1 MATTEPQAQVT
12 EARHQALGL
21 GPDDLLEMYYFMALA
36 RAIDE
41 RMWVLQRAGIVPFV
55 ISGQGHEGAQ
65 VGVMWATDRA
75 RDWLVPFYR
84 SLAACLV
91 KGMTPRELMLGLFA
105 RADDPS
111 SGGRQMPA
119 HWGHPARKILST
131 SSPVGTQYLHAVG
144 IAFATKVRGTGEVCV
159 TSIGE
164 GGTSQGDWHEAM
176 NFAGIHRLPVV
187 FMVENNRYA
196 ISVPQRLQMAV
207 PDVAV
212 RAAGYGFP
220 GVVVDGSD
228 VLACHAAGREAVAR
242 ARGGEGPTLIECK
255 VERLT
260 SHSSDDSQEKYR
272 PTADLEAARSKDPLV
287 VFKHYLEQVG
297 VMDEAR
303 YTAIHSRIKAEVND
317 ATDYAEARPMP
328 DPATVTRHVYHEG
341 DGHA

>member
-1 MATTEPQAQVT
+1 MATRQTKVT
-12 EARHQALGL
+12 PALARHEVLGL
-21 GPDDLLEMYYFMALA
+21 SADALLEMYHNIALA

-41 RMWVLQRAGIVPFV
+41 RMWVLQRAGMVPFV

-65 VGVMWATDRA
+65 VGVLSAVDRE

-84 SLAACLV
+84 NLAACLV
-91 KGMTPRELMLGLFA
+91 KGMSARDLMLGLFA
-105 RADDPS
+105 RQGDPS

-119 HWGHPARKILST
+119 HWAHPKHKILST

-144 IAFATKVRGTGEVCV
+144 IAYAAKVRGTGEVCV

-176 NFAGIHRLPVV
+176 NFGGIHKLPVI

-207 PDVAV
+207 KDVAV
-212 RAAGYGFP
+212 RAEGYGFP
-220 GVVVDGSD
+220 GVVIDGSD
-228 VLACHAAGREAVAR
+228 VLECYAASAEAVRRAR
-242 ARGGEGPTLIECK
+242 AGEGPTLIECK

-260 SHSSDDSQEKYR
+260 AHSSEDKQEKYR
-272 PTADLEAARSKDPLV
+272 PTDDIEASRSKDALV

-297 VMDEAR
+297 VMDERR
-303 YTAIHSRIKAEVND
+303 YTEIHERIKAVVND
-317 ATDYAEARPMP
+317 ATDFAEAQPWP
-328 DPATVTRHVYHEG
+328 DPASVTRNVYFEG
-341 DGHA
+341 

>member
-1 MATTEPQAQVT
+1 MVDRDRQTATVQ
-12 EARHQALGL
+12 ARHVTLGL
-21 GPDDLLEMYYFMALA
+21 SDDDVLRMYHTLALA
-36 RAIDE
+36 RALDE
-41 RMWVLQRAGIVPFV
+41 RMWVLQRAGLVPFV

-84 SLAACLV
+84 SLAACLA
-91 KGMTPRELMLGLFA
+91 KGMSARDLMLGLFA
-105 RADDPS
+105 RAEDPS

-119 HWGHPARKILST
+119 HWAHPRLKILST

-144 IAFATKVRGTGEVCV
+144 IAYAAKLRKTGEVCV
-159 TSIGE
+159 TSVGE

-176 NFAGIHRLPVV
+176 NFAGIHKLPVV

-207 PDVAV
+207 DDVAV

-228 VLACHAAGREAVAR
+228 VLACYEAGREAVRRAR
-242 ARGGEGPTLIECK
+242 AGEGPTLIEAK

-260 SHSSDDSQEKYR
+260 AHSSEDRQEKYR
-272 PTADLEAARSKDPLV
+272 PTADVEAARSRDPLV

-297 VMDEAR
+297 LLDERR
-303 YTAIHSRIKAEVND
+303 YTEIHAQIRAEVDD
-317 ATDYAEARPMP
+317 ATAYAERAPWP
-328 DPATVTRHVYHEG
+328 DPATVTRHVYYEG
-341 DGHA
+341 

>member
-1 MATTEPQAQVT
+1 MATRDAKAQPAQ
-12 EARHQALGL
+12 ARHEALGL
-21 GPDDLLEMYYFMALA
+21 SVDALVEMYYNIALA

-41 RMWVLQRAGIVPFV
+41 RMWVLQRAGMVPFV

-65 VGVMWATDRA
+65 VGVMSATDPG

-91 KGMTPRELMLGLFA
+91 KGMSARDLMLGLFA
-105 RADDPS
+105 RHGDPS

-119 HWGHPARKILST
+119 HWAHARHKILST

-144 IAFATKVRGTGEVCV
+144 IAYAARLRGTGEVCV

-176 NFAGIHRLPVV
+176 NFGGIHRLPVI

-196 ISVPQRLQMAV
+196 ISVPIRLQMAV
-207 PDVAV
+207 NDVAV

-228 VLACHAAGREAVAR
+228 VLACYAASAEAVRRAR
-242 ARGGEGPTLIECK
+242 AGEGPTLIECK

-260 SHSSDDSQEKYR
+260 AHSSEDRQEKYR
-272 PTADLEAARSKDPLV
+272 QTDDIEASRSKDPLV

-303 YTAIHSRIKAEVND
+303 YTDIHGRIKAVVND
-317 ATDYAEARPMP
+317 ATDFGEAAPWP
-328 DPATVTRHVYHEG
+328 DPASVTRHVFFEG
-341 DGHA
+341 

>member
-1 MATTEPQAQVT
+1 MTTRDARATPAG
-12 EARHQALGL
+12 ARNEALGL
-21 GPDDLLEMYYFMALA
+21 SADALLEMYYYIALA

-41 RMWVLQRAGIVPFV
+41 RMWVLQRAGMVSFV

-65 VGVMWATDRA
+65 VGVMAAIDQA

-91 KGMTPRELMLGLFA
+91 KGMSPRDLMLGLFA
-105 RADDPS
+105 REGDPS

-119 HWGHPARKILST
+119 HWAHQKHKILST

-144 IAFATKVRGTGEVCV
+144 IAYAAKLRGTGEVCV

-176 NFAGIHRLPVV
+176 NFAGIHKLPVL

-196 ISVPQRLQMAV
+196 ISVPLRLQMGV

-228 VLACHAAGREAVAR
+228 VLACYAAAAGAVRRAR
-242 ARGGEGPTLIECK
+242 AGEGPTLIECK

-260 SHSSDDSQEKYR
+260 AHSSEDRQEKYR
-272 PTADLEAARSKDPLV
+272 PTNDIEASRSKDALV

-303 YTAIHSRIKAEVND
+303 YIEIHNRIKAEVND
-317 ATDYAEARPMP
+317 ATDFAEATPWP
-328 DPATVTRHVYHEG
+328 DPATVTRNVFFEG
-341 DGHA
+341 